1 MKNYGKGLPIHE
13 TINDELVCIEPNK
26 MYLENPDFPLDE
38 SLEEHIVLIR
48 QNQQEIDQ
56 SWIQVWSPHQL
67 ISKVLN
73 LPNPDK
79 FCNLILNALQ
89 KLPSSEKEEWK
100 SQLKNTPWLV
110 DRNGKAIQPQDIL
123 RLPEQLVKH
132 QEIIC
137 TLDSNKFI
145 ENSLHRKIVNH
156 QVYNWVKKLFTF
168 WDEQKILKKI
178 SDSPQEP
185 FVNYSSFSTVILDSL
200 QNIDFSKNKDLEITL
215 RTETWLVLD
224 DSLIAPEQVI
234 EITPKKIQKHLST
247 IVELSGGVYA
257 EFSVLPEYIQNHQ
270 NLKILKKLFSRWNEN
285 DVIKFILEQSQ
296 CHLNF
301 NIIIDALD
309 SLFND
314 SQKQL
319 SENNDYNL
327 INKAWLA
334 DVHGNASYPKNILH
348 YPSIKQEIEE
358 LLQKVS
364 SDYISSSQLKQEI
377 RNSRCWQWLHKEL
390 FLTNDRVLSVIGSL
404 LKEADD
410 YQLGEFAIDEFPLD
424 ELSQVF
430 ENIDVSFL
438 PAWSFAQKLSPE
450 DFQEH
455 LLPNLLGKLNE
466 DKLINILKKISSINE
481 KPEQITINVFNY
493 YLSLAVNDYDFVNI
507 IREINLLSRRG
518 TWVNPN
524 RLTWGKRENIDVA
537 YLLDSEQESII
548 YNYLNNIDKNHLQ
561 NHLEFSE
568 TLADETNYDVLNN
581 YFEAWQQHCPSE
593 PIGAFLTLLYG
604 RNAKGNVKNLAR
616 FYLGNRN
623 IDKMRQRLLKN
634 KPIINFSISV
644 GQANNRARQVQ
655 SIIGN
660 FFEASLIST
669 KNPPHLF
676 VNNLTHDVTEI
687 ELLPIQPQDFQSSE
701 LVHILEKS
709 IRKLLRAVYEVDTT
723 SLDKIWQGV
732 IESDQLDIQVAKNV
746 LLESAPYVMRML
758 GVHHLIPSVGQILS
772 NWDDLCSD
780 KAEIQQQNRPTK
792 KIEKRIKDL
801 VFQLSTLLEEESSE
815 NEGVRDQLLEAV
827 RKKIDSFGYQY
838 QSIPF
843 ELFQNADD
851 AVVEWQIMSQ
861 KQDFDNCRS
870 KFVIK
875 YDDNKIQFIH
885 AGRPIGCFQHPDYPE
900 IQHKDKR
907 FHRDLQKMLAFN
919 ISDKGEKVTGKFG
932 LGFKSIYLACKKPY
946 VLSKN
951 LGFTVEGGLIP
962 SRLNTQ
968 KVNELREECNRY
980 IDLSDATIIEL
991 NLENEA
997 SSEKVLTQFQ
1007 SVANILLVFSK
1018 AIKKYQFIDSHNQTI
1033 NLCWNPSSVMNI
1045 PGVEIGKYKNVSDI
1059 QESLL
1064 FCLKTDADTQASL
1077 VIGMTEKDGQIKNT
1091 LPQDTSTFW
1100 VTAPTLE
1107 KLFLGFAINADFDV
1121 TTGRESLVKSSLR
1134 NRELAQKIG
1143 KNLGKILR
1151 NLFEAS
1157 QDNWQAFT
1165 NILGFINIDEYEFW
1179 DFLWK
1184 ELAVSWQKQEHS
1196 EGIDI
1201 IENMLASNNHAMGY
1215 LITACP
1221 ALPSGLYGIYRQLIS
1236 LNKIKYKV
1244 TGKLSEEKTFLQ
1256 VAMWTRFQQQCKS
1269 NFIVDKK
1276 WDEVNKLLG
1285 SDFVRQHYTVNDLR
1299 LLDVLK
1305 NEIGSNEPRATSA
1318 QAMYMGELITPVF
1331 LNSSNREYELRQ
1343 LQIFLEKIN
1352 FLSKTGNYLPCQQLL
1367 VSDSNIIEEKRLV
1380 NFAYDSRILH
1390 PDYEDSA
1397 LEFFYAC
1404 RLRRDTIS
1412 KEEIAKWALQAKSN
1426 EQRKAV
1432 HVYLLEGEKREEIA
1446 PLLYSNR
1453 ENSWFAND
1461 KKIVDILEYM
1471 VLIACERA
1479 EASGQPN
1486 PLETEF
1492 DAEHHS
1498 RDFEEIESNN
1508 PLLEI
1513 QTNCTRN
1520 DFSSLRSP
1528 QEIEEF
1534 AKMLLTGLDS
1544 QYSQWKGYVYHFTHV
1559 ENAVSILEEEKLK
1572 SRNSCH
1578 QFSDSAGAN
1587 LIANTREDVK
1597 KFARF
1602 YFRPKTPT
1610 QWHNEGL
1617 GKRKGNIYALCP
1629 VPIFFRF
1636 NLERILKTHGNK
1648 CAVSNG
1654 NLAANSF
1661 SYGNSK
1667 TFVEQFFDFGNVYS
1681 TLHNVGKEAFLRAS
1695 QQEFIVHNYLNFSEL
1710 NLEDISIICRTHED
1724 KETLLNLIGRESK
1737 YASRIFKEREIVEDG
1752 SLFNHDNPYISV
1764 DDKVKFIDI
1773 QIDKYDEY
1781 NINGNLILKLTEQ
1794 QPFDSEIMSPYGD
1807 ISRIKL
1813 GELVNVNSSRHLQ
1826 LKCKINTCINV
1837 SFEENGKEWLVYTN
1851 ELRYH

>member
-1 MKNYGKGLPIHE
+1 MLNQLRYLLHGNREKYEDITTPLYKTSEQSTLWQKLGQQVLQEKGEAWRLIDSSLVEHIPSAKQQTLGIKLLKPE
-13 TINDELVCIEPNK
+13 EVIELIDELGADCVDAIPLEESQRYELLNKIE
-26 MYLENPDFPLDE
+26 YLENEELWKALKLHKTSSGELVNIQAGKTYLENQTFHLDE
-38 SLEEHIVLIR
+38 KLAQHIVIIQKNNKLKQDYIDLWTPEALI
-48 QNQQEIDQ
+48 NT
-56 SWIQVWSPHQL
+56 
-67 ISKVLN
+67 VLN
-73 LPNPDK
+73 LQSPQNPHEYCD
-79 FCNLILNALQ
+79 LILDALQ
-89 KLPSSEKEEWK
+89 NLSALDK
-100 SQLKNTPWLV
+100 SRLQNTRWLV
-110 DRNGKAIQPQDIL
+110 DKDKNGIRPQDIL
-123 RLPEQLVKH
+123 RLPE
-132 QEIIC
+132 
-137 TLDSNKFI
+137 N
-145 ENSLHRKIVNH
+145 
-156 QVYNWVKKLFTF
+156 
-168 WDEQKILKKI
+168 
-178 SDSPQEP
+178 
-185 FVNYSSFSTVILDSL
+185 L
-200 QNIDFSKNKDLEITL
+200 QT
-215 RTETWLVLD
+215 
-224 DSLIAPEQVI
+224 
-234 EITPKKIQKHLST
+234 HLST
-247 IVELSGGVYA
+247 IVELSKGEYT
-257 EFSVLPEYIQNHQ
+257 EFSFLPEYMQKHQ
-270 NLKILKKLFSRWNEN
+270 NIRNLKKLFSRWDEN
-285 DVIKFILEQSQ
+285 DVIEFILEQYEP
-296 CHLNF
+296 HLNF
-301 NIIIDALD
+301 DIIIDALD
-309 SLFND
+309 SLFSD

-319 SENNDYNL
+319 SEINYNNL
-327 INKAWLA
+327 NKQAWLA
-334 DVHGNASYPKNILH
+334 DVHGNKVSSTNILH
-348 YPSIKQEIEE
+348 YPSIKDEIEE
-358 LLQKVS
+358 LLRQVS
-364 SDYISSSQLKQEI
+364 SPYIASSQLNQQI
-377 RNSRCWQWLHKEL
+377 RNHKCWQWLHKEL
-390 FLTNDRVLSVIGSL
+390 FLTNDRALSVVGSL

-410 YQLGEFAIDEFPLD
+410 YQLGEFEIDKFPLD

-430 ENIDVSFL
+430 EKIDVSLL
-438 PAWSFAQKLSPE
+438 PAWSFAQKLSSE
-450 DFQEH
+450 DFKQY

-466 DKLINILKKISSINE
+466 DKLINILKRISSINE
-481 KPEQITINVFNY
+481 KPERITINVFNY
-493 YLSLAVNDYDFVNI
+493 YLSLAVNDYDFVDI
-507 IREINLLSRRG
+507 IGKINLLSRRE

-524 RLTWGKRENIDVA
+524 RLTWGNRENIDAA
-537 YLLDSEQESII
+537 YLLNSDQESVLSG
-548 YNYLNNIDKNHLQ
+548 YLNNIHTNNLQ
-561 NHLEFSE
+561 NSLEFSE
-568 TLADETNYDVLNN
+568 TAVDETNFDVLKS
-581 YFEAWQQHCPSE
+581 YFQTWQQHCPSE

-604 RNAKGNVKNLAR
+604 DEGSVRNLAH
-616 FYLGNRN
+616 FYLGKRN
-623 IDKMRQRLLKN
+623 LGKLRQRLLNNTPKRTFH
-634 KPIINFSISV
+634 ICV
-644 GQANNRARQVQ
+644 GKADNRTRKVQ
-655 SIIGN
+655 SIMGES
-660 FFEASLIST
+660 FEASLINT
-669 KNPPHLF
+669 NNPPHLF
-676 VNNLTHDVTEI
+676 VSRLAIDTTVL
-687 ELLPIQPQDFQSSE
+687 ELLPIQPQNFQSSE
-701 LVHILEKS
+701 LINILKESTK
-709 IRKLLRAVYEVDTT
+709 KLLQEVYERNT
-723 SLDKIWQGV
+723 SSIDSIWQDL
-732 IESDQLDIQVAKNV
+732 IESDQLDIQVAKNF
-746 LLESAPYVMRML
+746 LLEGAPYVMRML
-758 GVHHLIPSVGQILS
+758 GVHEFIPSVHKIL
-772 NWDDLCSD
+772 NRWDEFCSE
-780 KAEIQQQNRPTK
+780 KAEMKQQNRPIQN
-792 KIEKRIKDL
+792 IEKRIDNL
-801 VFQLSTLLEEESSE
+801 VFQLSNLLEEKSPDSE
-815 NEGVRDQLLEAV
+815 NVKEQLLRAV

-861 KQDFDNCRS
+861 KQNFDNCRG
-870 KFVIK
+870 KFIIK
-875 YDDNKIQFIH
+875 YDSNKIQFIH

-900 IQHKDKR
+900 IQHKDKG

-962 SRLNTQ
+962 SRLPTQ

-980 IDLSDATIIEL
+980 IDLSDATIIEV
-991 NLENEA
+991 NLENEV
-997 SSEKVLTQFQ
+997 SRENVLTHFQ
-1007 SVANILLVFSK
+1007 SVANILLVFSR
-1018 AIKKYQFIDSHNQTI
+1018 AIKNCQFIDSDNHI
-1033 NLCWNPSSVMNI
+1033 IHLCWNPSSVMNI
-1045 PGVEIGKYKNVSDI
+1045 PGVEIGKYKNISDV

-1064 FCLKTDADTQASL
+1064 FCLKTDADTKASL

-1107 KLFLGFAINADFDV
+1107 KLFIGFAINADFDV

-1143 KNLGKILR
+1143 KNLGKILH

-1165 NILGFINIDEYEFW
+1165 NVLGFRNIDEYEFW

-1221 ALPSGLYGIYRQLIS
+1221 ALPSGLYGVYRQLIS

-1256 VAMWTRFQQQCKS
+1256 VATWTRFQQQCKS

-1285 SDFVRQHYTVNDLR
+1285 SDFVRQRYTVNDLR

-1305 NEIGSNEPRATSA
+1305 NEIGNNEPRATSA
-1318 QAMYMGELITPVF
+1318 QAMYMGELITPAF
-1331 LNSSNREYELRQ
+1331 LNSPNREYELRQ

-1404 RLRRDTIS
+1404 RLRRDTIPP
-1412 KEEIAKWALQAKSN
+1412 EEIAKWALQAKSN

-1453 ENSWFAND
+1453 ENSWFTND
-1461 KKIVDILEYM
+1461 KSILDILEYM
-1471 VLIACERA
+1471 VLIKIEKEKLIGESNSL
-1479 EASGQPN
+1479 EASPV
-1486 PLETEF
+1486 
-1492 DAEHHS
+1492 
-1498 RDFEEIESNN
+1498 DFEEIESNN

-1513 QTNCTRN
+1513 HTNCTRN
-1520 DFSSLRSP
+1520 DFSLARSP
-1528 QEIEEF
+1528 HEIEEF
-1534 AKMLLTGLDS
+1534 TSILLTGLDS

-1559 ENAVSILEEEKLK
+1559 ENAVSILQEEKLK

-1661 SYGNSK
+1661 YYGNSK

>member
-1 MKNYGKGLPIHE
+1 MG
-13 TINDELVCIEPNK
+13 
-26 MYLENPDFPLDE
+26 E
-38 SLEEHIVLIR
+38 S
-48 QNQQEIDQ
+48 
-56 SWIQVWSPHQL
+56 
-67 ISKVLN
+67 
-73 LPNPDK
+73 
-79 FCNLILNALQ
+79 
-89 KLPSSEKEEWK
+89 
-100 SQLKNTPWLV
+100 
-110 DRNGKAIQPQDIL
+110 
-123 RLPEQLVKH
+123 
-132 QEIIC
+132 
-137 TLDSNKFI
+137 
-145 ENSLHRKIVNH
+145 
-156 QVYNWVKKLFTF
+156 
-168 WDEQKILKKI
+168 
-178 SDSPQEP
+178 
-185 FVNYSSFSTVILDSL
+185 
-200 QNIDFSKNKDLEITL
+200 
-215 RTETWLVLD
+215 
-224 DSLIAPEQVI
+224 
-234 EITPKKIQKHLST
+234 
-247 IVELSGGVYA
+247 
-257 EFSVLPEYIQNHQ
+257 
-270 NLKILKKLFSRWNEN
+270 
-285 DVIKFILEQSQ
+285 
-296 CHLNF
+296 
-301 NIIIDALD
+301 
-309 SLFND
+309 
-314 SQKQL
+314 
-319 SENNDYNL
+319 
-327 INKAWLA
+327 
-334 DVHGNASYPKNILH
+334 
-348 YPSIKQEIEE
+348 
-358 LLQKVS
+358 
-364 SDYISSSQLKQEI
+364 
-377 RNSRCWQWLHKEL
+377 
-390 FLTNDRVLSVIGSL
+390 
-404 LKEADD
+404 
-410 YQLGEFAIDEFPLD
+410 
-424 ELSQVF
+424 
-430 ENIDVSFL
+430 
-438 PAWSFAQKLSPE
+438 
-450 DFQEH
+450 
-455 LLPNLLGKLNE
+455 
-466 DKLINILKKISSINE
+466 
-481 KPEQITINVFNY
+481 
-493 YLSLAVNDYDFVNI
+493 
-507 IREINLLSRRG
+507 
-518 TWVNPN
+518 
-524 RLTWGKRENIDVA
+524 
-537 YLLDSEQESII
+537 
-548 YNYLNNIDKNHLQ
+548 
-561 NHLEFSE
+561 
-568 TLADETNYDVLNN
+568 
-581 YFEAWQQHCPSE
+581 
-593 PIGAFLTLLYG
+593 
-604 RNAKGNVKNLAR
+604 
-616 FYLGNRN
+616 
-623 IDKMRQRLLKN
+623 
-634 KPIINFSISV
+634 
-644 GQANNRARQVQ
+644 
-655 SIIGN
+655 
-660 FFEASLIST
+660 FEASLINT
-669 KNPPHLF
+669 NNPPHLF
-676 VNNLTHDVTEI
+676 VSRLAIDTTVL
-687 ELLPIQPQDFQSSE
+687 ELLPIQPQNFQSSE
-701 LVHILEKS
+701 LINILKESTK
-709 IRKLLRAVYEVDTT
+709 KLLQEVYERNT
-723 SLDKIWQGV
+723 SSINQIWQDL
-732 IESDQLDIQVAKNV
+732 IESDQLDIQVAKNF
-746 LLESAPYVMRML
+746 LLEGAPYVMRML
-758 GVHHLIPSVGQILS
+758 GVHEFIPSVHKILS
-772 NWDDLCSD
+772 IWDELCSE
-780 KAEIQQQNRPTK
+780 KAEMKQQNRPTQN
-792 KIEKRIKDL
+792 IEKRINKL
-801 VFQLSTLLEEESSE
+801 VSQLSELLEEESLESE
-815 NEGVRDQLLEAV
+815 DAKEKLLKAV

-851 AVVEWQIMSQ
+851 AVVEWQVMSQ
-861 KQDFDNCRS
+861 KQDFDNCRG
-870 KFVIK
+870 KFIIK
-875 YDDNKIQFIH
+875 YDSNKIQFIH

-900 IQHKDKR
+900 IQHKDKG

-919 ISDKGEKVTGKFG
+919 ISEKGEKVTGKFG

-1064 FCLKTDADTQASL
+1064 FCLKTDADIQASL

-1165 NILGFINIDEYEFW
+1165 NVLGFRNIDEYEFW

-1221 ALPSGLYGIYRQLIS
+1221 ALPSGLYGVYRQLIS
-1236 LNKIKYKV
+1236 LNKIKFKV

-1256 VAMWTRFQQQCKS
+1256 VAMWTSFQQQCKS

-1285 SDFVRQHYTVNDLR
+1285 SDFVRQHHTVNDLC
-1299 LLDVLK
+1299 LLDVLN

-1318 QAMYMGELITPVF
+1318 QAMYMGELITPAF
-1331 LNSSNREYELRQ
+1331 LNSLNREYELCQ
-1343 LQIFLEKIN
+1343 LRLFLEKVN
-1352 FLSKTGNYLPCQQLL
+1352 FLSKAGNYLPCQQLL

-1380 NFAYDSRILH
+1380 NFAYDNRILH
-1390 PDYEDSA
+1390 PDYKDSA

-1404 RLRRDTIS
+1404 RLRRDTIP

-1446 PLLYSNR
+1446 PLLYSNL
-1453 ENSWFAND
+1453 ENYWFAND

-1479 EASGQPN
+1479 EINGQPN

-1492 DAEHHS
+1492 DTEHHS

-1520 DFSSLRSP
+1520 DFSLARSP
-1528 QEIEEF
+1528 HEIEEF
-1534 AKMLLTGLDS
+1534 TSILLTKLDS

-1559 ENAVSILEEEKLK
+1559 ENAVSILQEEKLK

-1661 SYGNSK
+1661 YYGNSK

-1681 TLHNVGKEAFLRAS
+1681 TLHKVGKETFLRAS

-1710 NLEDISIICRTHED
+1710 NLEDISIICRTHQD

-1752 SLFNHDNPYISV
+1752 SLFNHDNPYV
-1764 DDKVKFIDI
+1764 KVNDEVNFIDI

-1794 QPFDSEIMSPYGD
+1794 QPFSSEIMSQYGD

-1826 LKCKINTCINV
+1826 LKCKINTYINV